1 MLRLL
6 PKGTHEWRKFIR
18 PSEMSDHLR
27 HASLDIRDLT
37 GMTYNP
43 ITKTYRLG
51 RDVDVNY
58 MMHAMDTRE
67 DSTPS

>member
-1 MLRLL
+1 
-6 PKGTHEWRKFIR
+6 
-18 PSEMSDHLR
+18 MSDHLR
-27 HASLDIRDLT
+27 HAGLDIRDLT

-43 ITKTYRLG
+43 ITKAYRLG